1 MLKKDKGF
9 WIAYLV
15 FAVLMVLNY
24 IYVPAETKFIV
35 IIVLPLAFWFVY
47 EFVLKHKNKRSNE

>member
-1 MLKKDKGF
+1 MRKRDKRF
-9 WIAYLV
+9 WIAYLI
-15 FAVLMVLNY
+15 FAVMMVLNY

-47 EFVLKHKNKRSNE
+47 EFILRRKNKRSE

>member
-1 MLKKDKGF
+1 MRKRDKRF
-9 WIAYLV
+9 WIAYLI
-15 FAVLMVLNY
+15 FAVMMVLNY

-47 EFVLKHKNKRSNE
+47 EFILRPKKKGSE